1 MQLVINLLLWVG
13 LWYAWPKIGVVD
25 TNLLVAKE
33 AQIIAKA
40 YPKGV
45 PAGKLATIA
54 SKIEDTT
61 VNYAKKYRL
70 LLIAKQAVC
79 GSDLPDH
86 TDNILKLL
94 KEHDG
99 KT

>member
-1 MQLVINLLLWVG
+1 MQLVINLLLWLG
-13 LWYAWPKIGVVD
+13 LWYACPKIGVVD

-45 PAGKLATIA
+45 PAAKLAKIA
-54 SKIEDTT
+54 SKIENTT
-61 VNYAKKYRL
+61 VNYAKKHRL
-70 LLIAKQAVC
+70 LLIAKQAVF
-79 GSDLPDH
+79 GSQFLDY
-86 TDNILKLL
+86 TGNILQLL
-94 KEHDG
+94 KEQDG